1 MIKSIRFWTAVLL
14 LVFGAGYT
22 ALKKQNFVRS
32 DSSTRQIKNISV
44 QTEIPKSTYA
54 EGIFPANTDNT
65 EENTENLQSFHSYT
79 TAVSDITTE
88 KDLILSDTAEYE
100 YYEYIEEQSENT
112 PYISEQKITE
122 IREKLDILEKC
133 SEDSAGW
140 IYIAGTNID
149 YPIVQGKDNKYYLN
163 HAPDGSFNQAGSIFL
178 DYNCKKDFSDKQN
191 ILFGHNMQYGM
202 FGDIRYFRDREHFE
216 NHRYGWLFTREKL
229 YRIDFYALVLAS
241 AYDLIYYVPADNAQW
256 QDSVRKNGIYCTD
269 TEFSEDDRF
278 IALSSCTYDFENARL
293 LLVGRFK
300 EFQALK

>member
-1 MIKSIRFWTAVLL
+1 MLRSIRFWTAVLL
-14 LVFGAGYT
+14 LVFAAGYT
-22 ALKKQNFVRS
+22 VFGKKNIAKS
-32 DSSTRQIKNISV
+32 DSSERQIKNISSAV
-44 QTEIPKSTYA
+44 QTEISESTSA
-54 EGIFPANTDNT
+54 EGIFSA
-65 EENTENLQSFHSYT
+65 T
-79 TAVSDITTE
+79 TAVSDITTA
-88 KDLILSDTAEYE
+88 KDLTLSDAAGYE

-133 SEDSAGW
+133 SEDSIGW
-140 IYIAGTNID
+140 IYIAGSNID

-178 DYNCKKDFSDKQN
+178 DCNCKKDFSDKQN

-202 FGDIRYFRDREHFE
+202 FGDIRYFRDRENFE
-216 NHRYGWLFTREKL
+216 NHSYGWLFTREKL